1 MGSIV
6 GIAAA
11 AGLAYWAYSTGLL
24 SSLFGTTSTTGGTP
38 DAAATAAAQ
47 AAAAA
52 AAATA
57 KTNSDAA
64 AAAATKAAADAAAAA
79 AAAANA
85 GPGHCPLTGV
95 LAPALALAQKQQGW
109 ADPNDPASVLTMDQW
124 NYFLNQVCTGL
135 SAQVGDKLDAGQIWA
150 NDPNRGGPI
159 NWLAYKGYATA
170 AGLSGPRR
178 LAGSGMGT
186 RLVRKGVACC

>member
-79 AAAANA
+79 AAAAYA
-85 GPGHCPLTGV
+85 GPGDRPATGV
-95 LAPALALAQKQQGW
+95 WHLLWHSHK
-109 ADPNDPASVLTMDQW
+109 NS
-124 NYFLNQVCTGL
+124 
-135 SAQVGDKLDAGQIWA
+135 
-150 NDPNRGGPI
+150 R
-159 NWLAYKGYATA
+159 
-170 AGLSGPRR
+170 AGLIRMTLRR
-178 LAGSGMGT
+178 F
-186 RLVRKGVACC
+186 